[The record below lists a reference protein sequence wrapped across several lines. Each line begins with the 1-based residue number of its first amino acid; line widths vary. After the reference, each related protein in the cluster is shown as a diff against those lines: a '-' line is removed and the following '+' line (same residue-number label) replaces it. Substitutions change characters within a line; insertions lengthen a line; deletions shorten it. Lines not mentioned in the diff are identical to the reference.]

1 VSLPRLVLA
10 STSPYR
16 AELLGRLGLPFERVR
31 PEVDEAVLPGESP
44 EALVRRLAQA
54 KARAGAA
61 GRADALV
68 IGSDQVAVIDGQVL
82 GKPGSHA
89 RAMAQLRAASGRRVT
104 FLTGL
109 ALADTRRAGEAAP
122 RGGPGSAEPRR
133 AEPGAPGA
141 AGGDAPAA
149 GASATNP
156 GPAQPGADGTISVR
170 TEVVP
175 FPVRFRSL
183 EDAEI
188 EAYLRAEQPYD
199 SAGAFKSEGLGIALF
214 EALEGDDPTA
224 LVGLPLIRLCAM
236 LRAAG
241 LDPLLHR

>member
-1 VSLPRLVLA
+1 
-10 STSPYR
+10 
-16 AELLGRLGLPFERVR
+16 
-31 PEVDEAVLPGESP
+31 
-44 EALVRRLAQA
+44 
-54 KARAGAA
+54 
-61 GRADALV
+61 
-68 IGSDQVAVIDGQVL
+68 
-82 GKPGSHA
+82 
-89 RAMAQLRAASGRRVT
+89 
-104 FLTGL
+104 
-109 ALADTRRAGEAAP
+109 
-122 RGGPGSAEPRR
+122 
-133 AEPGAPGA
+133 
-141 AGGDAPAA
+141 
-149 GASATNP
+149 
-156 GPAQPGADGTISVR
+156 
-170 TEVVP
+170 VVP